1 MPRITPYT
9 TEGAAQLTGLT
20 RERIRQLVDEG
31 TLPRHPLSTGRV
43 LLIRA
48 ADVEQFA
55 FERAREARRQRF
67 EESTFTTLPLS
78 RIPVAAAPRP
88 LLLETVERMEDPGPY
103 VHVRVWGG
111 EDEHR
116 IVLLG
121 APGDQ
126 DADLLDSRTLHHTL
140 DTLQGIT
147 AARGISLDLNRTALV
162 ELYRERIS
170 TLHVWALQGTWAH
183 GKLPLRSE
191 HDLRVTEGIQD
202 LVFGDLERAL
212 GSQPVLYHRD
222 AYTLANIE
230 EYQRTNTQVPYPFDG
245 ERIRETASHW
255 RAVRPLD
262 GIAADA
268 VRAMVYREGMK
279 VLERGQHLAPES
291 RDGDAVQ
298 EADWGLY
305 PWPPQGS
312 RVTAARV
319 PTDFAQWL
327 EQGPTGPPFD
337 PTDHE
342 AARTVKGALAELADE
357 HDQYHPAALPGVLP
371 AALWAMGRV
380 RLHIEDV
387 QWNPDPLEGVP
398 GYPRHHARHYGTSVG
413 DPIAEAYFASLDL
426 TAELHDYERNH
437 LLDRASSGIT
447 DAQFSRDRLGNPV
460 LRGTTSYGHPE
471 FVVRESTIPARLD
484 AETRLRA
491 GTMLSGDT
499 PLFICTPDGD
509 PLGPLPDPFRSPGFA
524 FGYGGSGPGNA
535 LRAVRHALT
544 TSQLPLRDDV
554 HEQLLRAIDGAV
566 RETDIHVA
574 DLIA

>member
-78 RIPVAAAPRP
+78 RIPAAAAPRP

-126 DADLLDSRTLHHTL
+126 DADLLHSRTLHHTL
-140 DTLQGIT
+140 DTLQGTT
-147 AARGISLDLNRTALV
+147 AARGIPLDLNRTALV

-183 GKLPLRSE
+183 GTLPLRSK

-202 LVFGDLERAL
+202 LDFDDLERAL

-245 ERIRETASHW
+245 ERVRETASHW

-268 VRAMVYREGMK
+268 VRAMAYREGMK

-291 RDGDAVQ
+291 SDGDGVR

-380 RLHIEDV
+380 RLHIEEV
-387 QWNPDPLEGVP
+387 QWDPDPLEGVP

-491 GTMLSGDT
+491 GTMRSGDT
-499 PLFICTPDGD
+499 PLFICTSDGA

-524 FGYGGSGPGNA
+524 FGYGGSGPNNA
-535 LRAVRHALT
+535 LRAVLHALT
-544 TSQLPLRDDV
+544 TSHLPLRDDV

>member
-20 RERIRQLVDEG
+20 RERIRQLVDQG

-55 FERAREARRQRF
+55 FEREREARHKELDER
-67 EESTFTTLPLS
+67 TFTTLPLS
-78 RIPVAAAPRP
+78 RIPAATAPRP
-88 LLLETVERMEDPGPY
+88 LLLEAIERMENSGPY
-103 VHVRVWGG
+103 VHVRIWGG
-111 EDEHR
+111 EDDHR
-116 IVLLG
+116 VVLLG
-121 APGDQ
+121 VPNDR
-126 DADLLDSRTLHHTL
+126 DADLLGSRTLHRTL
-140 DTLQGIT
+140 ATLQEV
-147 AARGISLDLNRTALV
+147 AATRGISLGLSRTALV
-162 ELYRERIS
+162 ELRRERIS

-183 GKLPLRSE
+183 GMLPLRAE

-212 GSQPVLYHRD
+212 GSRPVLYHRD
-222 AYTLANIE
+222 AYTLAIIE
-230 EYQRTNTQVPYPFDG
+230 EYQRTNTQVPYPYDG
-245 ERIRETASHW
+245 ERVGETASHW
-255 RAVRPLD
+255 RAVRSLD

-268 VRAMVYREGMK
+268 VRAMAHREGTK

-291 RDGDAVQ
+291 RERNGFR

-312 RVTAARV
+312 RVTAARI

-327 EQGPTGPPFD
+327 EQEPAGPALD
-337 PTDHE
+337 PADHDF
-342 AARTVKGALAELADE
+342 ARTMKGALAELADE
-357 HDQYHPAALPGVLP
+357 HDEYHPAALPGVLP
-371 AALWAMGRV
+371 AVQWAMGQ
-380 RLHIEDV
+380 LHMALMK
-387 QWNPDPLEGVP
+387 WNPDPLEGVQ
-398 GYPRHHARHYGTSVG
+398 GYPRHHARHYSIAAG
-413 DPIAEAYFASLDL
+413 DPIAEAYFASLDP
-426 TAELHDYERNH
+426 TAELYDFERNH
-437 LLDRASSGIT
+437 LLSRASSDLT
-447 DAQFSRDRLGNPV
+447 DTVFCRDRLGNPV
-460 LRGTTSYGHPE
+460 LRATSSYGNSE
-471 FVVRESTIPARLD
+471 LVIRESTLPARLG

-499 PLFICTPDGD
+499 PLFICTPEGD

-544 TSQLPLRDDV
+544 TSQLPLREDV
-554 HEQLLRAIDGAV
+554 DAQLLRGIDGAV
-566 RETDIHVA
+566 HEADIRVS

>member
-55 FERAREARRQRF
+55 FEREREARRKQLDER
-67 EESTFTTLPLS
+67 TFTTLPLS
-78 RIPVAAAPRP
+78 RIPAAAAPRP
-88 LLLETVERMEDPGPY
+88 LLLESVERMEDSGPY
-103 VHVRVWGG
+103 VHVRIWGG
-111 EDEHR
+111 EDEYR

-126 DADLLDSRTLHHTL
+126 DADLLRTRTLHRTL
-140 DTLQGIT
+140 ATLQEIT
-147 AARGISLDLNRTALV
+147 AASGLTLDFNRTALV

-183 GKLPLRSE
+183 GTLPLRSK

-202 LVFGDLERAL
+202 LDFDDLERAL

-222 AYTLANIE
+222 AYTLATIE
-230 EYQRTNTQVPYPFDG
+230 EHHRTNTQVPYPYDG
-245 ERIRETASHW
+245 ARIGETASHW

-291 RDGDAVQ
+291 RERDGFR

-312 RVTAARV
+312 RVTAAPI

-342 AARTVKGALAELADE
+342 AARTVAGALTELADE

-398 GYPRHHARHYGTSVG
+398 GYPRHHARHYVTSEG

-426 TAELHDYERNH
+426 TAELHDYECNH

-447 DAQFSRDRLGNPV
+447 DTEFSRDRLGNPV

-471 FVVRESTIPARLD
+471 FVVRESTIPAHLD